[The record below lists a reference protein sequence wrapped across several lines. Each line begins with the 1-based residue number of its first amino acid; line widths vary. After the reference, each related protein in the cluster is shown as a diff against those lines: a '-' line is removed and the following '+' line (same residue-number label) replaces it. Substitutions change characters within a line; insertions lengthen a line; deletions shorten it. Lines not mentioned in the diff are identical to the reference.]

1 MNKSENISQL
11 AEALAKAQQEL
22 EPVKFDSLNK
32 YFGTKYASLTAVIE
46 AIRPVLP
53 KHGLSIVQQQFSD
66 IANDVYVVGVETML
80 LHESGEF
87 LSEKATMP
95 VMPIRLMEKYT
106 YRTNRDGDVYYTSP
120 NVLQEVGKVVTYLR
134 RYGIVSVLRL
144 SAEEDIDG
152 NSTEQQKT
160 TESAYGTAVDKKIFK
175 TKATDNISE
184 NVITENVTK
193 SKPVAK
199 RPYAPEDLKKAL
211 VTTSTRVDPAAEKDR
226 QVLAAVLSQFTEN
239 DDQRHKIQKFLF
251 GAESLK
257 DVEPKMITAAL
268 RWLNPYYEEGEYLVA
283 ENVVK
288 ELEAVYQQVLGQ
300 TEEF

>member
-11 AEALAKAQQEL
+11 ATALAKAQQEL

-53 KHGLSIVQQQFSD
+53 KYGLSIVQQQFSD
-66 IANDVYVVGVETML
+66 IVNDVYIVGVETML

-95 VMPIRLMEKYT
+95 VMPMGLMDKYT
-106 YRTNRDGDVYYTSP
+106 YRTNRDGDVYYSSP

-160 TESAYGTAVDKKIFK
+160 TESANGTAVDKKAFK
-175 TKATDNISE
+175 TKAADNISE

-193 SKPVAK
+193 SKPTVK

-211 VTTSTRVDPAAEKDR
+211 VTTSTRVDPATDKDR

-239 DDQRHKIQKFLF
+239 DDQRHKIQKFIF

-257 DVEPKMITAAL
+257 DVEPRMITAAL

-283 ENVVK
+283 EHVAK
-288 ELEAVYQQVLGQ
+288 ELEVVYQQVLEQ

>member
-11 AEALAKAQQEL
+11 ATALAKAQQEL

-53 KHGLSIVQQQFSD
+53 KYGLSIIQQQFSD
-66 IANDVYVVGVETML
+66 IVNDVYVVGVETML

-95 VMPIRLMEKYT
+95 VMPMGLMEKYT

-152 NSTEQQKT
+152 NSTEQQKA
-160 TESAYGTAVDKKIFK
+160 TESTYGKAADKQTIKSDDV
-175 TKATDNISE
+175 T
-184 NVITENVTK
+184 TENVTK
-193 SKPVAK
+193 SKPAAK

-211 VTTSTRVDPAAEKDR
+211 VTTSTRVDPATDKDR

-257 DVEPKMITAAL
+257 DVEPRMVTAAL

-283 ENVVK
+283 EHVAK
-288 ELEAVYQQVLGQ
+288 ELEAVYQQVLEQ